1 MSTSTYWGRHAVDRA
16 DIIVLAARHV
26 GTTRSGR
33 PRLGI
38 CGMALVRDT
47 QISELYL
54 DLICGSGWGGRLFK
68 EVERIGRGFGKS
80 RLRLNAVNNNLVA
93 AYGRLG
99 FVKKDDACNENELTL
114 RWGTAA
120 NGYRMTKCLRNA

>member
-47 QISELYL
+47 QISELHL
-54 DLICGSGWGGRLFK
+54 DLIY
-68 EVERIGRGFGKS
+68 
-80 RLRLNAVNNNLVA
+80 AVLAGV
-93 AYGRLG
+93 
-99 FVKKDDACNENELTL
+99 DACSRRWNEQVGISE
-114 RWGTAA
+114 RVESD
-120 NGYRMTKCLRNA
+120 

>member
-1 MSTSTYWGRHAVDRA
+1 MTPGTRTMSTSTYWGRHAVDRA

-54 DLICGSGWGGRLFK
+54 DLVCGSGWGRRLFT
-68 EVERIGRGFGKS
+68 EVERIGRGFLGRVV
-80 RLRLNAVNNNLVA
+80 RLSAVHDNLVT
-93 AYGRLG
+93 AYERLG
-99 FVKKDDACNENELTL
+99 YVEKDDARDKTET
-114 RWGTAA
+114 
-120 NGYRMTKCLRNA
+120 TKR